1 MRRVLFT
8 AVLAALLLAAC
19 AAPQVSEEPPV
30 PLEPPAVEV
39 PEEPPAPPPPTE
51 EELAAE
57 RVEDLLNS
65 MTLEEKVGQLFF
77 ARCPATGAL
86 EDIASCHLG
95 GYLLFGRD
103 FKDAAGNYLK
113 AEQVTEKIRS
123 YQDAARIPL
132 LIGVDEEGGSVAR
145 ASWNPNLF
153 PNGRCKSPQWLLRHQ
168 NGEGDLFAE
177 DAREKSGALLRCGV
191 NVNLAPVCDVS
202 LHPGS
207 FIYDRTLGQDAP
219 ATADYV
225 ERVVAAMRESGIGS
239 VLKHFP
245 GYGDNVDTHDGTALD
260 QRPIETFVS
269 SDFLPFQAGLAAGGD
284 TAAVLVCHNIVSC
297 MDSELPASLSPA
309 VHEILRG
316 ELGFHGVAITD
327 DWAMQAVNAYAVDGS
342 VAVMALKAGNDL
354 LITADYRTQIPK
366 VLEAVEN
373 GGLLEADLDNAC
385 RRILRWKQALGLIA

>member
-225 ERVVAAMRESGIGS
+225 ERVVSAMRESGIGS

-245 GYGDNVDTHDGTALD
+245 GYGDNVDTHDGIALD
-260 QRPIETFVS
+260 QRPMETFLE
-269 SDFLPFQAGLAAGGD
+269 SDFLPFRAGLAAGGD

-297 MDSELPASLSPA
+297 MDPELPASDVFDQPGRANALVSPKPA
-309 VHEILRG
+309 RNPARTFRSPEPPACPDLPAPGCQHISTEPTIW
-316 ELGFHGVAITD
+316 LG
-327 DWAMQAVNAYAVDGS
+327 
-342 VAVMALKAGNDL
+342 
-354 LITADYRTQIPK
+354 RTLP
-366 VLEAVEN
+366 
-373 GGLLEADLDNAC
+373 GTSGPAC
-385 RRILRWKQALGLIA
+385 VQPLGPRPVYPFVT